1 MSKKIVPISS
11 LPLIALA
18 TVMLLLLTLS
28 SASATGPTTN
38 PWPSFRHD
46 LLNSGVATDSGY
58 PDTANKLWM
67 VDREERSFVPGT
79 AAGSRGPSVVDRGMV
94 ITAGTGVIQA
104 NDQFTGSL
112 IWSKY
117 VLWETPLTGI
127 DADIPEP
134 AGAPTDWCYNDIPSL
149 EGNTG
154 ICYVAT
160 GDCPSWCFECTTVEP
175 TCPSLI
181 NSA

>member
-1 MSKKIVPISS
+1 MRKKRA
-11 LPLIALA
+11 PLFS
-18 TVMLLLLTLS
+18 LTLIGFIS
-28 SASATGPTTN
+28 FIMMLVIPHATRAVGPTID

-58 PDTANKLWM
+58 PDTVNKLWM
-67 VDREERSFVPGT
+67 VDREDRSWGSGS

-94 ITAGTGVIQA
+94 ITAGTGVVQA

-117 VLWETPLTGI
+117 LLWETPLTGI

-134 AGAPTDWCYNDIPSL
+134 PEPLPTGATMTYL
-149 EGNTG
+149 QLRETRA
-154 ICYVAT
+154 YAT
-160 GDCPSWCFECTTVEP
+160 WQYG
-175 TCPSLI
+175 
-181 NSA
+181 